1 MLPEQREIVK
11 VKTVDLAVGKE
22 LLWPVFDKSGQLLL
36 RKGAII
42 TTERQVEM
50 LLDRGLYRIEFDED
64 EENSLGSIKNKPSA
78 DPFSAMASLIF
89 RLETM
94 FTGIK
99 NNTIDDLLIRTAK
112 LAKAVQILCENDANA
127 TLGAIHL
134 DHEGAYTVVHSLNC
148 GLLSELLAK
157 RLGIPPRERLSI
169 VCAALT
175 SNIGM
180 LYLQESLQAQDT
192 PLTDDQKQGI
202 EQHPLKAVNVLKK
215 HGVKDELWL
224 KSVYQHH
231 ERIDGSGYPEKL
243 SGDEIVAGAKIIAL
257 TDSYHAMLAP
267 RIYRSGYMPREAL
280 REMMVTRGKLIDEGF
295 AHTLIKEIGVPPPGA
310 YVRLASGETA
320 VIIQRNQ
327 GEAESVRASAII
339 GKSGDIYME
348 PRQRDCSDPK
358 YAIKEM
364 FQHDNRIR
372 ISMMKL
378 WGY

>member
-11 VKTVDLAVGKE
+11 VKDADLAVGKE

-50 LLDRGLYRIEFDED
+50 LLERGLYRIDFDED
-64 EENSLGSIKNKPSA
+64 EEHSLGSVKNKPSA

-89 RLETM
+89 RLEKM
-94 FTGIK
+94 FSAVQRDD
-99 NNTIDDLLIRTAK
+99 IDDLLLRTAK
-112 LAKAVQILCENDANA
+112 LGKAVQILCESDSDA

-134 DHEGAYTVVHSLNC
+134 DHDGAYTVVHSLNC
-148 GLLSELLAK
+148 ALLSELLAK
-157 RLGIPPRERLSI
+157 RLGISPRERLSI

-180 LYLQESLQAQDT
+180 LRLQESLQAQDT
-192 PLTDDQKQGI
+192 PLTDEQKKGI
-202 EQHPLKAVNVLKK
+202 EDHPQKAIDILKK

-224 KSVYQHH
+224 KCVYQHH

-243 SGDEIVAGAKIIAL
+243 SGDEIVAGARIIAL

-280 REMMVTRGKLIDEGF
+280 REMMVTRGKLIDETF

-320 VIIQRNQ
+320 VIIKRGQ
-327 GEAESVRASAII
+327 GEDEQMMASAII
-339 GKSGDIYME
+339 GKSGDIYMD
-348 PRQRDCSDPK
+348 PRQRDCSDPA

-372 ISMMKL
+372 ISLMKL